1 MRFSDGV
8 NRYHNEK
15 KESIL
20 NSVLDSAQSGPSNS
34 KDREGIIMTT
44 NENNIG
50 SAKVKTKK
58 SGIIAA
64 ACAVL
69 VLGGA
74 VTFFAMNGKD
84 GGTDIKTS
92 PMAQPGVS
100 SAADDEDSK
109 TDDSS
114 KTLEPDAP
122 VSGSTEYLTTY
133 PAVVMEP
140 SDKGTIVEGFEG
152 YNIEVKYLLEDL
164 WKGIDSYAQHSYG
177 IVVDVSAKD
186 GYELPWADEAQKKF
200 SHFGEVWIDNGHTQ
214 FMYLLDADTV
224 LSYGYKTQNEDGEE
238 VLRFVIAA
246 DVDEGSKLDKDTELT
261 FNVNTVYWGVGD
273 VISTEG
279 SFKATETFDEARTLD
294 TALEIPYEI
303 ITDEPIEE
311 LSATDSETEETA
323 VTTATA
329 AEADVDENCD
339 VEEPDIPSADMGIG
353 LVTNDSGRITEGFE
367 GLDIEIS
374 ELWYVP
380 EENIYGVAFNVR
392 KTDGSP
398 LDWTFEDAPYFIY
411 GDLEPFMQAA
421 NAESVDMTGGWAAD
435 NDPNTMRFLLSSTPK
450 SSGAAAIEGKEIP
463 ISIVGIAIDGKEVAK
478 GNFEASIRYD
488 LSKEIR

>member
-8 NRYHNEK
+8 KKYHNEK
-15 KESIL
+15 KQSIL
-20 NSVLDSAQSGPSNS
+20 NSVLNSAQALPSS
-34 KDREGIIMTT
+34 EEDREGITMTT
-44 NENNIG
+44 NDNNIG

-84 GGTDIKTS
+84 GSTEIKTS

-100 SAADDEDSK
+100 SEQALGETGK

-122 VSGSTEYLTTY
+122 ASGSTEYLTTY

-177 IVVDVSAKD
+177 IVIDVTAED

-214 FMYLLDADTV
+214 FIYLLDAEV
-224 LSYGYKTQNEDGEE
+224 VYSYGYKTVNEDGEE

-261 FNVNTVYWGVGD
+261 FNVTTVYWGVGD
-273 VISTEG
+273 VIKTEG
-279 SFKATETFDEARTLD
+279 SFTATETFDEARTLD
-294 TALEIPYEI
+294 AALEIPYEI
-303 ITDEPIEE
+303 ITDEPIDEQYR
-311 LSATDSETEETA
+311 TDSEEETA
-323 VTTATA
+323 VTTVTA
-329 AEADVDENCD
+329 DNTDD
-339 VEEPDIPSADMGIG
+339 VEEIDTTSADLGVGIE
-353 LVTNDSGRITEGFE
+353 TNDKGRITEGFE
-367 GLDIEIS
+367 GLDIEVS

-380 EENIYGVAFNVR
+380 GENVYGVAFNV
-392 KTDGSP
+392 KKKDGSA
-398 LDWTFEDAPYFIY
+398 LDWSYDDAPYFIY
-411 GDLEPFMQAA
+411 GDLEPFMQATSA
-421 NAESVDMTGGWAAD
+421 ASVDMTGGWASD
-435 NDPNTMRFLLSSTPK
+435 DDPNTMRFLLSSTPTTA
-450 SSGAAAIEGKEIP
+450 GAADIENKEIP
-463 ISIVGIAIDGKEVAK
+463 ISIVGIAIDGKEVAT

>member
-50 SAKVKTKK
+50 AAKVKTKK

-69 VLGGA
+69 VLGGGL
-74 VTFFAMNGKD
+74 TFYAMQGGGKAE
-84 GGTDIKTS
+84 IKTS

-114 KTLEPDAP
+114 KALEPDAP
-122 VSGSTEYLTTY
+122 VSGNSEYLTTY

-152 YNIEVKYLLEDL
+152 YDIEVKYLLEDL

-177 IVVDVSAKD
+177 MVIDVTAKD
-186 GYELPWADEAQKKF
+186 GYELPWADEGTTKY
-200 SHFGEVWIDNGHTQ
+200 SHFGDVWIDSGHTE
-214 FMYLLDADTV
+214 FFSLTSADAIVT
-224 LSYGYKTQNEDGEE
+224 YGYKTVNEDGEE
-238 VLRFVIAA
+238 VLRFIVAA
-246 DVDEGSKLDKDTELT
+246 EVPDDYKLDKDTEIP
-261 FNVNTVYWGVGD
+261 FNVNIVYWGVGD
-273 VISTEG
+273 VFKTEG
-279 SFKATETFDEARTLD
+279 SFTATETFDEARTLD

-311 LSATDSETEETA
+311 LSAADSETEETA
-323 VTTATA
+323 VTTATET
-329 AEADVDENCD
+329 EADVDENGD

-367 GLDIEIS
+367 GLDIEVS

-380 EENIYGVAFNVR
+380 EEDIYGVAFNVR

-435 NDPNTMRFLLSSTPK
+435 NDSNTMRFLLSSTPK

>member
-1 MRFSDGV
+1 
-8 NRYHNEK
+8 
-15 KESIL
+15 
-20 NSVLDSAQSGPSNS
+20 
-34 KDREGIIMTT
+34 MTT
-44 NENNIG
+44 NDNNIG

-69 VLGGA
+69 VLGGGL
-74 VTFFAMNGKD
+74 TFYAMQGGGKAE
-84 GGTDIKTS
+84 IKTS

-100 SAADDEDSK
+100 SEQDYGETGK

-122 VSGSTEYLTTY
+122 VSGSTEYLTTS
-133 PAVVMEP
+133 PATVIEP
-140 SDKGTIVEGFEG
+140 ADKGTIVEGFEG
-152 YNIEVKYLLEDL
+152 YDIEVKYLLEDL
-164 WKGIDSYAQHSYG
+164 WKGLDGYAQHSYG
-177 IVVDVSAKD
+177 VVIDVSAKD

-200 SHFGEVWIDNGHTQ
+200 SHFGEVWIDNGSLGFFTS
-214 FMYLLDADTV
+214 LNADSV
-224 LSYGYKTQNEDGEE
+224 LSYGYKTQNENGED

-246 DVDEGSKLDKDTELT
+246 EVPEDYELESDTEISFDVT
-261 FNVNTVYWGVGD
+261 TVFWGVGD
-273 VISTEG
+273 VIKTEG
-279 SFKATETFDEARTLD
+279 SFTATETFDEARTLD
-294 TALEIPYEI
+294 AALEIPYEI
-303 ITDEPIEE
+303 ITDEPIEK

-329 AEADVDENCD
+329 AEADVDENGD

-367 GLDIEIS
+367 GLDIEVS

-380 EENIYGVAFNVR
+380 EEDIYGVAFNVR